1 MVVGPAPRR
10 ALSFLYVRRTVIVFR
25 LANAQSM
32 RDVTS
37 DAGGA
42 HDDDDDVDR
51 PTDRSIN
58 QTETT
63 GRARDGWRDGR
74 SPRPRATSRSP
85 PRARRS
91 LDDDEVV
98 DDDEVDDDDDE
109 HEDDEGAMI

>member
-1 MVVGPAPRR
+1 
-10 ALSFLYVRRTVIVFR
+10 LSFLYVRRTVIVFR

-42 HDDDDDVDR
+42 HDDDDDDDDDVDR

-63 GRARDGWRDGR
+63 GRGEGRRERRTFASPSRDF
-74 SPRPRATSRSP
+74 SLP

-98 DDDEVDDDDDE
+98 DDDEVDDEDDDE
-109 HEDDEGAMI
+109 DEDDEGAMI